1 MSFGQYSS
9 TPKPASPAKPSK
21 EEKLKAVFDTS
32 EVAHVFA
39 NPLKK
44 DGSGYAQ
51 IHARNPQ
58 NNLFFNTFF
67 NTSADG
73 LRILF
78 SYRESYPIASRL
90 IVGKGKNAKPVFLVR
105 SGKPYSVTTAQHMSQ
120 AAGAA
125 RNNGEVFSVPFVVRY
140 NNTDLAKYGQEFPRD
155 GEPDKATHKANLAD
169 YVARITEEVRQY
181 TSARSAYRIESAH
194 SEARK
199 LTSEAKQYAKT
210 FGVKLP
216 ALPKIPKYD
225 AQRVENAKTRQA
237 HLDAT
242 KKEREAQRNAEALKR
257 AEADIAAWKRGES
270 VTPSWGWNR
279 LTPYALLRIVRNPE
293 DSKSFV
299 CETSQGVRVP
309 IGGHTGAARLLRY
322 LEALKQSG
330 RTYHT
335 NGHSEHIGQFTVTS
349 FDGSILR
356 AGCHSIR
363 WEEVQSVAEDVRKA
377 EEAEALAGIAWA

>member
-9 TPKPASPAKPSK
+9 TPKPASPTKPPK
-21 EEKLKAVFDTS
+21 EKKLKAVFETS
-32 EVAHVFA
+32 EVPHVFA
-39 NPLKK
+39 SPLKK

-51 IHARNPQ
+51 THARNSQ
-58 NNLFFNTFF
+58 NNLFFNTSEDE
-67 NTSADG
+67 T
-73 LRILF
+73 RILL
-78 SYRESYPIASRL
+78 SYRESYPIASRF
-90 IVGKGKNAKPVFLVR
+90 IVGNGKNAKPVFLVR

-120 AAGAA
+120 TAQAV
-125 RNNGEVFSVPFVVRY
+125 RNNGEVFRVPFVVRY
-140 NNTDLAKYGQEFPRD
+140 NHADLAKYGQEYPQS
-155 GEPDKATHKANLAD
+155 GKPDAATHKANLAD
-169 YVARITEEVRQY
+169 YIERITEEVRQY
-181 TSARSAYRIESAH
+181 TKARSAYRIESAH

-199 LTSEAKQYAKT
+199 LTSETKQYAKT
-210 FGVKLP
+210 FSVKLP
-216 ALPKIPKYD
+216 ALPTIPKYD
-225 AQRVENAKTRQA
+225 AQRVEDAKTRQA
-237 HLDAT
+237 RLDAT
-242 KKEREAQRNAEALKR
+242 KTEREAQRNAEALKL

-270 VTPSWGWNR
+270 ITPSWGWNR

-309 IGGHTGAARLLRY
+309 IGGNNGAARLLRY